1 MNVSGSPAR
10 ASPSR
15 NAGVRSAWA
24 ASIASTI
31 ASGAGGPDPRSSSAS
46 AYAIRI
52 PPALGGGL
60 VSTSRPW

>member
-1 MNVSGSPAR
+1 MSRKSGS

-15 NAGVRSAWA
+15 NAGVRSACA